1 MFNKTTELYCFMRY
15 SRCYKTFFMELRK
28 KENVRP
34 SGCIS
39 YKIQEKKWYGW
50 KTIKSFT
57 SRKERDEA
65 LIFINNSL

>member
-1 MFNKTTELYCFMRY
+1 
-15 SRCYKTFFMELRK
+15 MELRK
-28 KENVRP
+28 KESVRP

-50 KTIKSFT
+50 ITIKSFT

>member
-1 MFNKTTELYCFMRY
+1 
-15 SRCYKTFFMELRK
+15 MELRK

-50 KTIKSFT
+50 ITIKSFT